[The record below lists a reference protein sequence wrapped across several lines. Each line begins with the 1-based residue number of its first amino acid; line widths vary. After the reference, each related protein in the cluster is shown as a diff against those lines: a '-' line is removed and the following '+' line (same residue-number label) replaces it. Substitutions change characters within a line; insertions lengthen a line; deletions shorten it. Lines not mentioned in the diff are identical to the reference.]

1 MYDDFMLKVKCPNNG
16 SECSIVGGEVMESMV
31 LLGDGEQNMQ
41 CLACGYA
48 SNSNMKTSVQPL
60 PEDFKDVCVE
70 TDKGRYWAPSVFTTE
85 NYNVVPMVD
94 NGVLKWRIF
103 AHQDPETEV
112 VVPLFSDAFKMVEKL
127 EKALGETIQQQ
138 TNN

>member
-1 MYDDFMLKVKCPNNG
+1 MDDFMLKVKCPNNG
-16 SECSIVGGEVMESMV
+16 SECSIVGGEIMESMV

-48 SNSNMKTSVQPL
+48 SNSNMKTHIQPF
-60 PEDFKDVCVE
+60 PKDFKDGCVE

-85 NYNVVPMVD
+85 NYNVVPIVD
-94 NGVLKWRIF
+94 GGVLKWRIF

-112 VVPLFSDAFKMVEKL
+112 VVPLFSDAFKMVEKMENL
-127 EKALGETIQQQ
+127 IGETIQQQ
-138 TNN
+138 TDN

>member
-1 MYDDFMLKVKCPNNG
+1 MDDFILKVKCPNDG
-16 SECSIVGGEVMESMV
+16 SECSIVGGEIMESMV
-31 LLGDGEQNMQ
+31 LLGDNEQNMQ

-48 SNSNMKTSVQPL
+48 SNSNMKTTVQPL
-60 PEDFKDVCVE
+60 PDDFKDVCVE
-70 TDKGRYWAPSVFTTE
+70 TGQDRYWAPSVFTTE

-94 NGVLKWRIF
+94 DGELKWRIF
-103 AHQDPETEV
+103 AHQDPKTEV

>member
-1 MYDDFMLKVKCPNNG
+1 MILSDN
-16 SECSIVGGEVMESMV
+16 
-31 LLGDGEQNMQ
+31 EQNMQ

-70 TDKGRYWAPSVFTTE
+70 TDKGRFWAPSVFTTE

-94 NGVLKWRIF
+94 GGKLKWKIF
-103 AHQDPETEV
+103 AHADPKTEV
-112 VVPLFSDAFKMVEKL
+112 FVPAFSDAFKMVEKL
-127 EKALGETIQQQ
+127 EKLIEHKIQQSQ
-138 TNN
+138 NN

>member
-1 MYDDFMLKVKCPNNG
+1 MEDFVLRVKCPLDSC
-16 SECSIVGGEVMESMV
+16 SEVEESMV
-31 LLGDGEQNMQ
+31 LLGDNEQNMQ

-48 SNSNMKTSVQPL
+48 SNSSMKTHIKPF
-60 PEDFKDVCVE
+60 PKDFKDVCVE
-70 TDKGRYWAPSVFTTE
+70 TDNGRYWAPSVFTTE

-94 NGVLKWRIF
+94 EGVLKWRIF

-112 VVPLFSDAFKMVEKL
+112 VVPSFSDAYKMIEKL
-127 EKALGETIQQQ
+127 EIALGQALQQQ

>member
-1 MYDDFMLKVKCPNNG
+1 MEDFILRVKCPLDTC
-16 SECSIVGGEVMESMV
+16 SEIEESMV

-41 CLACGYA
+41 CLSCGFA
-48 SNSNMKTSVQPL
+48 SNNEMKTHIKPF

-70 TDKGRYWAPSVFTTE
+70 TGERYWAPSVFTTA
-85 NYNVVPMVD
+85 NYQVVPMVKD
-94 NGVLKWRIF
+94 KELKWRIF

-112 VVPLFSDAFKMVEKL
+112 VVPSFSDAYKMIEKL
-127 EKALGETIQQQ
+127 EIALGQALQQQ

>member
-1 MYDDFMLKVKCPNNG
+1 MDDFTLRVKCPNDDKK
-16 SECSIVGGEVMESMV
+16 CSVSGGEIRESMI
-31 LLGDGEQNMQ
+31 LLGDNE
-41 CLACGYA
+41 CGYA
-48 SNSNMKTSVQPL
+48 SNSGMKTHIKPF

-85 NYNVVPMVD
+85 NYNVIPMVD
-94 NGVLKWRIF
+94 EGILKWRIF

-112 VVPLFSDAFKMVEKL
+112 IVPLFSDAYKMVEKM
-127 EKALGETIQQQ
+127 EKLIGETIQQQ

>member
-1 MYDDFMLKVKCPNNG
+1 MDDFMLKVKCPNNG
-16 SECSIVGGEVMESMV
+16 SECSIVGGEIMESMV

-48 SNSNMKTSVQPL
+48 SNSNMKTHIQPF
-60 PEDFKDVCVE
+60 PKDFKDVCVE

-85 NYNVVPMVD
+85 NYNVVPIVD
-94 NGVLKWRIF
+94 DGVLKWRIF

-112 VVPLFSDAFKMVEKL
+112 VVPLFSDAFKMVEKMENL
-127 EKALGETIQQQ
+127 IGETIQQQ
-138 TNN
+138 TDN